1 MAMSRGNPKG
11 VAIAILAKAPLP
23 GLAKTRLAPVLGA
36 DGAANLQARFI
47 AHTVTT
53 AQSAAVGPVT
63 LWMAPD
69 HNVFRAAPLG
79 VALAAKSDVSD
90 FAHLKSAEVG
100 QARLRVQP
108 DGDLGARMMAA
119 VAAASGPAIV
129 IGTDCPAL
137 TPEHLRAAARA
148 LVDGIDV
155 VIIPVDDGGYGL
167 IGMRRAEPAL
177 FQSMAWSTSS
187 VMAETRRRLSRLG
200 LSWREPARLWDVDEP
215 ADLDRLAG
223 AGLASLMGNPS
234 A

>member
-1 MAMSRGNPKG
+1 MSRGNPEG

-63 LWMAPD
+63 LWAAPD
-69 HNVFRAAPLG
+69 PHHAVFQTIAAQLG
-79 VALAAKSDVSD
+79 IALAA
-90 FAHLKSAEVG
+90 
-100 QARLRVQP
+100 QP
-108 DGDLGARMMAA
+108 EGDLGTRMMAA
-119 VAAASGPAIV
+119 VEAARGPAIV
-129 IGTDCPAL
+129 VGTDCPAL

-167 IGMRRAEPAL
+167 IGMQRAEPAL
-177 FQSMAWSTSS
+177 FAGMPWSTPS
-187 VMAETRRRLSRLG
+187 VMVETRRRLSRLG
-200 LSWREPARLWDVDEP
+200 LSWREPARLWDVDRP

-223 AGLASLMGNPS
+223 AGLAGLMG
-234 A
+234 

>member
-1 MAMSRGNPKG
+1 MAMSLGNPDA

-47 AHTVTT
+47 ARTVTT

-63 LWMAPD
+63 LWAAPD
-69 HNVFRAAPLG
+69 RHHPAFQTIAARLG
-79 VALAAKSDVSD
+79 VAVA
-90 FAHLKSAEVG
+90 
-100 QARLRVQP
+100 VQP
-108 DGDLGARMMAA
+108 EGDLGARMMAA
-119 VAAASGPAIV
+119 VEAARGPAIV
-129 IGTDCPAL
+129 VGTDCPAL

-167 IGMRRAEPAL
+167 IGMQRPQPAL
-177 FQSMAWSTSS
+177 FEGMTWSTSS

-200 LSWREPARLWDVDEP
+200 LSWREPARLWDVDRP

-223 AGLASLMGNPS
+223 AGLAGLMG
-234 A
+234 

>member
-1 MAMSRGNPKG
+1 MSLGNPEG

-53 AQSAAVGPVT
+53 AQSAAIGPVT
-63 LWMAPD
+63 LWAAPD
-69 HNVFRAAPLG
+69 CHHPVFQTIAAQLG
-79 VALAAKSDVSD
+79 IALAA
-90 FAHLKSAEVG
+90 
-100 QARLRVQP
+100 QP
-108 DGDLGARMMAA
+108 EGDLGARMMAA
-119 VAAASGPAIV
+119 VEAARGPAIV
-129 IGTDCPAL
+129 VGTDCPAL
-137 TPEHLRAAARA
+137 TPENLRAAARA

-177 FQSMAWSTSS
+177 FAGMTWSTSS

-200 LSWREPARLWDVDEP
+200 LSWREPARLWDVDRP

-223 AGLASLMGNPS
+223 ARLAGLMR
-234 A
+234 